1 MLHMA
6 LNIKLSKMMKFLCVI
21 VLLVGTST
29 GFAADPLKDQE
40 NPPLT
45 IVKSHKNYGF
55 GGATFLKQEEELI
68 KDRPLTLWGVGLFSS
83 AELVG
88 AVIRTLTASGVGLFS
103 SADLVGA
110 VIRTLT
116 ASNWSHCGLI
126 LMDEKDQTRFCF
138 ESTGAAS
145 QIFQGIVPQ
154 VQISLW
160 DDTAKNYNGS
170 VAERQFIFKDQQPES
185 ADIVQYVRKYLG
197 TTYQR
202 DLSVLIESIRSENTD
217 KDTTLDGLFCSE
229 MVAHM
234 LMKLGYLDKNFKGV
248 DNYVPRNFSSVD
260 YLPWLNGASLT
271 KEKNVKKVSSCCI
284 LL

>member
-68 KDRPLTLWGVGLFSS
+68 KDRPLTLW
-83 AELVG
+83 
-88 AVIRTLTASGVGLFS
+88 GVGLFS

-260 YLPWLNGASLT
+260 YLPWWNGASLT

>member
-1 MLHMA
+1 MV
-6 LNIKLSKMMKFLCVI
+6 LNIKLSKIMKFLYAI
-21 VLLVGTST
+21 VLFAGTST
-29 GFAADPLKDQE
+29 GFAADPLKEQE
-40 NPPLT
+40 NAPLM
-45 IVKSHKNYGF
+45 IVKSHKTYGF
-55 GGATFLKQEEELI
+55 GGDSFLKEEEELI

-83 AELVG
+83 A
-88 AVIRTLTASGVGLFS
+88 
-103 SADLVGA
+103 DLVGA
-110 VIRTLT
+110 AIRTLT
-116 ASNWSHCGLI
+116 ASNWSHCSLI

-145 QIFQGIVPQ
+145 QIFQGVVPQ

-160 DDTAKNYNGS
+160 DNTAKSYNGS
-170 VAERQFIFKDQQPES
+170 VAERQFIFKDKQPES
-185 ADIVQYVRKYLG
+185 TDVVQYVRKYLG

-202 DLSVLIESIRSENTD
+202 DLSVLIESLRSENTD
-217 KDTTLDGLFCSE
+217 QDTTLDGLFCSE

-234 LMKLGYLDKNFKGV
+234 LMKMCYLDKSFKGA